1 MKNENKDG
9 VEEEIKLEDNEEKEN
24 GDEIERTE

>member
-24 GDEIERTE
+24 GDEIERAE